1 MTAWTLMM
9 VLVASVWF
17 VVGLM
22 RSIPNRKNAV
32 PYSGAEPSTA
42 SAVEVG
48 HEKAPRRGEAQ
59 RRRRL
64 AAARKSRE
72 GDNASLL
79 STEVT
84 CCGLTLVR
92 FHDILAAANCGWVA
106 GKFGSSN
113 GC

>member
-48 HEKAPRRGEAQ
+48 QQEGAKERRGSEEAEIGGGSEE
-59 RRRRL
+59 L
-64 AAARKSRE
+64 E
-72 GDNASLL
+72 GDKASLL